1 MARVAMDALFA
12 LYVQL
17 SGRWKKDLKDG
28 IGKFMQFSR
37 VSGLARLL
45 RSRIH
50 VHSITQLSAA
60 RYLR

>member
-1 MARVAMDALFA
+1 MARVAVDALFA

-28 IGKFMQFSR
+28 IGKFMQSTR
-37 VSGLARLL
+37 LSGLARLL

-50 VHSITQLSAA
+50 VHPIS
-60 RYLR
+60 